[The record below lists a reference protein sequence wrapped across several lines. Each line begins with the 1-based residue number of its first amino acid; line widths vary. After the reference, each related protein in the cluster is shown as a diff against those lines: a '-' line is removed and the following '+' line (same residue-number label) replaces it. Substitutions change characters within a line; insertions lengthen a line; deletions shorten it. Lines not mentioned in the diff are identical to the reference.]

1 MNLPSELISMDKEQ
15 MKTDTSL
22 FSGLGLALIGT
33 TCCALPIALVTLG
46 MGGAV
51 ASVVSAMP
59 WLTTLSQHKAIIFSL
74 TTAVLIFSYWRLHS
88 IKACSLADKYR
99 LRWQKAV
106 LWSSSVILLLSL
118 FAAYV
123 LLPITLWL
131 ERL

>member
-74 TTAVLIFSYWRLHS
+74 TTAVLIFSYWGLHS